1 MNALC
6 SFLSG
11 QLIRG
16 DAILTASLTSP
27 GQAQSWVNSIMS
39 KSQNLNASEEKHSSL
54 MPRDSSTQDA
64 TVLDAARVK
73 DGTDPAANLE
83 PLQEEYTES
92 LAACAR
98 DDSASDIPELSSQA
112 ASEAPPALERK
123 QIEYTHRQREA
134 PRPARAP
141 HAASAVPDGD
151 YEPRTRLLW
160 SIVSQASSVKWDRG
174 APGAAAA
181 SRLAAPAE
189 DEISKEHLKELT
201 EDTLGQNPLAE
212 EISGMQTDESAQES
226 TEAGLQQESFRDEDG
241 SCGLQYVAQHKC
253 DWADLQP
260 ELLGCIGKT
269 FRAAGP
275 LQQMASTCR

>member
-54 MPRDSSTQDA
+54 MPRDSSTQNA
-64 TVLDAARVK
+64 TVFDAARVR

-83 PLQEEYTES
+83 PLQGEYAES

-98 DDSASDIPELSSQA
+98 DDSASDVTDLSSQT
-112 ASEAPPALERK
+112 ASEAPSALERK
-123 QIEYTHRQREA
+123 QTEYTNCEREA

-160 SIVSQASSVKWDRG
+160 SIVSQASSVKWDRK
-174 APGAAAA
+174 APEAAAT
-181 SRLAAPAE
+181 SNLAAE
-189 DEISKEHLKELT
+189 SELS
-201 EDTLGQNPLAE
+201 EEQLEKLPQETLGLVPLAE
-212 EISGMQTDESAQES
+212 EISGMQIDETHQDTES
-226 TEAGLQQESFRDEDG
+226 GLQNQSLRDEKG
-241 SCGLQYVAQHKC
+241 SRGLEYSTQHKC

-269 FRAAGP
+269 FRSAGS